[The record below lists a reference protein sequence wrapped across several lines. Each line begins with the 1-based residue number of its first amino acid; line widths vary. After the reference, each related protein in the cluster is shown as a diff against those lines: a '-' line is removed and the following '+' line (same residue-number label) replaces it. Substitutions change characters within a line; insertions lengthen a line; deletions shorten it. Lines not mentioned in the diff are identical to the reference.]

1 MMYNIFFTR
10 SFHNLRIGVGGV
22 GIYMKN
28 LVSNLNYELFNVINF
43 KEINNDKLLT
53 LVDSVKG
60 ITIRNIALKAR
71 VLISFLTFPFKIYFC
86 DAHII
91 HANPS
96 FNFIALIRE
105 GLFILISSLFNRRI
119 VVFIHGWDPKV
130 EKKVMTDKL
139 LLHLFQKVYNKSD
152 VIIVLSHDFKE
163 KLCQMGIK
171 KKILVETTM
180 VDDELINGLNIQAKS
195 KTTNNEHT
203 IRILFLSRVVRT
215 KGIYEAIESFSIL
228 SKKYD
233 NVELLVAGDGPEL
246 QAVKGYVTSHHLSNI
261 KFLGYVGEKAKKKVF
276 LNSHIYFFP
285 SYHEGMPISVLEAMA
300 FGLPV
305 VTRAVGGLKDFFK
318 NGEHGFITNSRDPK
332 YFAYL
337 LERLIANE
345 SLRTKISVFNYN
357 YAQKKFL
364 ASEVTKRIESIYL
377 NLMETDKL

>member
-1 MMYNIFFTR
+1 
-10 SFHNLRIGVGGV
+10 
-22 GIYMKN
+22 MKN

-53 LVDSVKG
+53 LVNSVKG

-71 VLISFLTFPFKIYFC
+71 VLIFFLTFPFKIYFC

-130 EKKVMTDKL
+130 EKKVMTNKL

-163 KLCQMGIK
+163 KLFQMGIK
-171 KKILVETTM
+171 RRILVETTM
-180 VDDELINGLNIQAKS
+180 VDDKLVSGVNIQAKS

-203 IRILFLSRVVRT
+203 IRILFLSRIVRT

-228 SKKYD
+228 SRNYD
-233 NVELLVAGDGPEL
+233 HIELLIAGDGPEL
-246 QAVKGYVTSHHLSNI
+246 QAVKGYVKSHHLSNI
-261 KFLGYVGEKAKKKVF
+261 KFLGYVGEEAKKKVL

-300 FGLPV
+300 FGLSV

-318 NGEHGFITNSRDPK
+318 NGEHGFITDSRDPK

-337 LERLIANE
+337 LERLIADE
-345 SLRTKISVFNYN
+345 SLRTKISSFNYN
-357 YAQKKFL
+357 YAQKRFL
-364 ASEVTKRIESIYL
+364 ASEVTKKIESIYL
-377 NLMETDKL
+377 NLMENGKL

>member
-1 MMYNIFFTR
+1 MYNILFTR
-10 SFHNLRIGVGGV
+10 SFHNLRMGVGGV

-43 KEINNDKLLT
+43 KEINNDKSLT

-60 ITIRNIALKAR
+60 ITIRNIALKAI

-91 HANPS
+91 HSNPS

-105 GLFILISSLFNRRI
+105 GLFILISSFFNRRI

-130 EKKVMTDKL
+130 EKKVMTNKL
-139 LLHLFQKVYNKSD
+139 LLRIFQKVYNKSN
-152 VIIVLSHDFKE
+152 VFIVLSHDFKE
-163 KLCQMGIK
+163 KLFQMGIK
-171 KKILVETTM
+171 KRILVETTM
-180 VDDELINGLNIQAKS
+180 VDDKLVGGVNIQAKS

-203 IRILFLSRVVRT
+203 IRILFLSRIVRT
-215 KGIYEAIESFSIL
+215 KGVYEAIESFSIL
-228 SKKYD
+228 SRNHD
-233 NVELLVAGDGPEL
+233 NIELLIAGNGPEL
-246 QAVKGYVTSHHLSNI
+246 QAVKKYVKSHHLSNI
-261 KFLGYVGEKAKKKVF
+261 KFLGYVGKEAKIKVF
-276 LNSHIYFFP
+276 LNSHIYLFP
-285 SYHEGMPISVLEAMA
+285 TYYGEGMPISVLEAMA

-318 NGEHGFITNSRDPK
+318 NGEHGFITNSRDPG

-357 YAQKKFL
+357 YAQKFFL